1 MKITHAYLCY
11 TNRGCG
17 RWSNPLANCAETSSF
32 RSKAWNAWKQSPLYP
47 SAPHCCWMSVI
58 CSFDLVM
65 SCHFAHLIL
74 HEFTDDLICINRKL
88 RRHLSLSLSSED
100 FQPFQ
105 TCFRLHLTAKLMPKP
120 SQVSS
125 LNKALEVLAPTAY
138 RSTFLQVFQCH
149 DLSSARKK
157 PSTKHTGVCA
167 LHFPGQWVLLGS
179 MHMMLFLMPCLALP
193 CPNNAL
199 PSCHQQPSEANS
211 NTLF

>member
-1 MKITHAYLCY
+1 MYK
-11 TNRGCG
+11 
-17 RWSNPLANCAETSSF
+17 SKTSST
-32 RSKAWNAWKQSPLYP
+32 S
-47 SAPHCCWMSVI
+47 
-58 CSFDLVM
+58 
-65 SCHFAHLIL
+65 
-74 HEFTDDLICINRKL
+74 
-88 RRHLSLSLSSED
+88 LSLSLSSED

-193 CPNNAL
+193 CLAPTMPCLLVINSL
-199 PSCHQQPSEANS
+199 PKPTQTRYFES
-211 NTLF
+211 NFG

>member
-1 MKITHAYLCY
+1 MYK
-11 TNRGCG
+11 
-17 RWSNPLANCAETSSF
+17 SKTSS
-32 RSKAWNAWKQSPLYP
+32 
-47 SAPHCCWMSVI
+47 
-58 CSFDLVM
+58 
-65 SCHFAHLIL
+65 
-74 HEFTDDLICINRKL
+74 T
-88 RRHLSLSLSSED
+88 SLSLSSED

-105 TCFRLHLTAKLMPKP
+105 TRFRLHLTAKLMPKP

-138 RSTFLQVFQCH
+138 RSTFLQMFQCH

-193 CPNNAL
+193 CLAPTMPCLLVINSL
-199 PSCHQQPSEANS
+199 PKPTQTRYFES
-211 NTLF
+211 NFG